1 MMIVDVRQVGD
12 ASAFGIPLL
21 AALLKVGSQD
31 VPYRLTAGGVTTLF
45 NERIER
51 RCQVLIER
59 YGEAIHD
66 TSEECSNS
74 GAIILNV
81 ADVGWNDITYRHV
94 SRLRNEAAPEADYV
108 VYPGVPR
115 TLRARLQCRL
125 LQGGPV
131 NPSRTAIFA
140 ALASALLFGGT
151 VPFAKLLAG
160 GMSPLL
166 LAGLLYLGSGLGLWT
181 LRLVRDRRLGLPR
194 LPPRDWWCFLG
205 AIAAGGVIAPVLLM
219 SGLKQTAASSASLL
233 LNLEAVFTALM
244 AWLIFRENTDRRL
257 VFGMLLIV
265 AGGAALT
272 APPAMWLGGT
282 EVPAV
287 RGALFIAGA
296 CACWAIDNN
305 LTRRVSL
312 VDADFIAG
320 TKGLAAGMT
329 NLLLAVAW
337 GAGFPPPSILLSAMA
352 LGLLGYGVSLMLF
365 VVALRGLG
373 AARAGAYFSTAPFLG
388 AAIAIIALHE
398 PTHPGFWLSALL
410 MAAGVAIHMTERHTH
425 EHTHEA
431 LVHSHVHT
439 HDAHH
444 RHEHPSSW
452 DGVEPHSH
460 EHGHEGLTHEHAH
473 FPDLH
478 HRHGH

>member
-1 MMIVDVRQVGD
+1 
-12 ASAFGIPLL
+12 
-21 AALLKVGSQD
+21 
-31 VPYRLTAGGVTTLF
+31 
-45 NERIER
+45 
-51 RCQVLIER
+51 
-59 YGEAIHD
+59 
-66 TSEECSNS
+66 
-74 GAIILNV
+74 
-81 ADVGWNDITYRHV
+81 
-94 SRLRNEAAPEADYV
+94 
-108 VYPGVPR
+108 
-115 TLRARLQCRL
+115 
-125 LQGGPV
+125 V
-131 NPSRTAIFA
+131 NHSRTAILA

-160 GMSPLL
+160 DMSPLL
-166 LAGLLYLGSGLGLWT
+166 LAGLLYVGSGLGLWT
-181 LRLVRDRRLGLPR
+181 WRILRDGHLGLPR

-219 SGLKQTAASSASLL
+219 TGLKHTAASSASLL
-233 LNLEAVFTALM
+233 LNLEAVFTSIM
-244 AWLIFRENTDRRL
+244 AWLVFRENTDRRL

-265 AGGAALT
+265 SGGAVLAG
-272 APPAMWLGGT
+272 PPAVWPPVAWARGGMA
-282 EVPAV
+282 VPAV
-287 RGALFIAGA
+287 RGALFIAAA

-329 NLLLAVAW
+329 NLLLAVVW

-365 VVALRGLG
+365 VLALRGLG

-410 MAAGVAIHMTERHTH
+410 MAAGVAIHMTERHSH
-425 EHTHEA
+425 KHTHETLA
-431 LVHSHVHT
+431 HSHVHT

-460 EHGHEGLTHEHAH
+460 EHRHEGFTHEHAH
-473 FPDLH
+473 YPDLH